1 MPKLID
7 LTGQKFGRLTVLEHV
22 KQKDGKRF
30 SGWKC
35 LCDCGNISYQ
45 QSYSLTNGIVKSCGC
60 YAKERPSVVHLA
72 ETHGESKTRLFIT
85 WRNMRVRCKN
95 PKDKRYRHYGG
106 RGISVCDEWD
116 KSFEAFRDWAKTHGY
131 TDELTIDRIDCNG
144 NYSPENCRFV
154 TRAENNRNRR
164 NVKRR
169 NQNGQ

>member
-1 MPKLID
+1 
-7 LTGQKFGRLTVLEHV
+7 
-22 KQKDGKRF
+22 
-30 SGWKC
+30 
-35 LCDCGNISYQ
+35 
-45 QSYSLTNGIVKSCGC
+45 
-60 YAKERPSVVHLA
+60 
-72 ETHGESKTRLFIT
+72 
-85 WRNMRVRCKN
+85 MRVRCKN
-95 PKDKRYRHYGG
+95 PKDAKYRLYGG

-144 NYSPENCRFV
+144 NYTPENCRFV